1 MTNIKNLDELQQFI
15 SKNYASNAATFE
27 VYAEKGAVLQPLKK
41 IFGDYIVDGALIHFP
56 ARRGCGKSL
65 LCLQICLAIT
75 HHFEEFL
82 GEKIQ
87 KHGICIYLDFEMSEK
102 VTQRRAYQLKKFA
115 PVYHDKHA
123 DDLIIFNSRK
133 SFIEDFDIIN
143 RLISENKPVLIV
155 IDNLRNALKNVNTNS
170 ATEMAN
176 FFSILNALKEIYQ
189 FSIIV
194 VDHFKKHTNN
204 LRSDSDLQSG
214 SGVKTDL
221 SDADIILRNSC
232 QNKNWR
238 ILKRIKSRLIE
249 ESDSAK
255 LIALNPQTL
264 WFELIKEDVNEAEHI
279 GLSEIQDKEE
289 LKDIACDMHD
299 KGATLEEIARAINK
313 GKSTIH
319 RYINERKSQT

>member
-1 MTNIKNLDELQQFI
+1 
-15 SKNYASNAATFE
+15 
-27 VYAEKGAVLQPLKK
+27 
-41 IFGDYIVDGALIHFP
+41 
-56 ARRGCGKSL
+56 
-65 LCLQICLAIT
+65 
-75 HHFEEFL
+75 
-82 GEKIQ
+82 
-87 KHGICIYLDFEMSEK
+87 MSEK

-115 PVYHDKHA
+115 PVYHDKYA

-133 SFIEDFDIIN
+133 SFIEDFEIIN
-143 RLISENKPVLIV
+143 RLINENKPVLVV

-189 FSIIV
+189 FSIII

-221 SDADIILRNSC
+221 ADSDIILRNSC

-264 WFELIKEDVNEAEHI
+264 WFELVKEDVNEAEHI

-289 LKDIACDMHD
+289 LKDIACDMHE
-299 KGATLEEIARAINK
+299 KGATLEEIARAIHK
-313 GKSTIH
+313 GKSTVH
-319 RYINERKSQT
+319 RYINEKNTQT

>member
-1 MTNIKNLDELQQFI
+1 MANIKNLDELQQFI

-27 VYAEKGAVLQPLKK
+27 AYAQKGAVLQPLKK
-41 IFGDYIVDGALIHFP
+41 IFGEYIVDGALVHFP

-65 LCLQICLAIT
+65 LCLQFCLAIT
-75 HHFEEFL
+75 HHFDEFL

-115 PVYHDKHA
+115 PVYHDKYA

-133 SFIEDFDIIN
+133 SFIEDFEIIN
-143 RLISENKPVLIV
+143 RLINENKPVLVV

-189 FSIIV
+189 FSIII

-221 SDADIILRNSC
+221 ADSDIILRNSC

-264 WFELIKEDVNEAEHI
+264 WFELVKEDVNEAEHI

-289 LKDIACDMHD
+289 LKDIACDMHE
-299 KGATLEEIARAINK
+299 KGATLEEIARAIHK
-313 GKSTIH
+313 GKSTVH
-319 RYINERKSQT
+319 RYINEKNTQT